1 MTALYHFAFRINSKK
16 SKPISSLQNQIVGKI
31 KLRLKNFRPV
41 IYWSELKSN
50 GKLKQRQV
58 YWGALPTGK
67 LQLFVNWINNPDR
80 LARRRICRIVRIKID
95 DLPANYLRN
104 SDYLKKHIFG
114 ELKRIENDRKKND
127 KRYLTGHLRRTLQRR
142 RIINYR
148 SLFSYRA
155 TKLRVLFDKM
165 EKECQP
171 SKNWGEQEMYFF
183 ESDTLR
189 ELKNIIAR
197 AEKWK
202 RV

>member
-1 MTALYHFAFRINSKK
+1 LPEFYHFAFCIKRTK
-16 SKPISSLQNQIVGKI
+16 SKAISAHQIVGKI
-31 KLRLKNFRPV
+31 KLRLKNCRPV
-41 IYWSELKSN
+41 IYWSGQKSN
-50 GKLKQRQV
+50 GKLKQWQV

-67 LQLFVNWINNPDR
+67 LKLFVNWINKPDR
-80 LARRRICRIVRIKID
+80 SARRRICRIVRIKID

-104 SDYLKKHIFG
+104 SDFLKKHIFG

-127 KRYLTGHLRRTLQRR
+127 KRYLSGHLRRTLQRR

-183 ESDTLR
+183 EFDSLR

-202 RV
+202 